1 MERWNTEEGEEETKR
16 REETRGDEQGRAET
30 RGDEKGREETRRDE
44 NRRHPSKRSLVLVF
58 TVCKL
63 ARQLAG
69 VNRRNYIEEKL
80 PRDNSD

>member
-1 MERWNTEEGEEETKR
+1 MNREEVEEVEVEEEEKKRTREKKKTTTMAKKTALKKR
-16 REETRGDEQGRAET
+16 RIEER
-30 RGDEKGREETRRDE
+30 
-44 NRRHPSKRSLVLVF
+44 NRRHSSNRCPVRLFV
-58 TVCKL
+58 VCRL